1 MLSNNID
8 AKDWVVLI
16 VDDDPD
22 NLSVAEKVLTFYGA
36 EVHTAVNGQNGLEV
50 LKRLSNLTCIL
61 LDLSMPEMDGWEM
74 IDAIRKVPKTPTLPI
89 IAVTAHAM
97 PKDKERALL
106 AGFDGYIVKP
116 FMLHTFM
123 SEIEKCL
130 KHIQKV

>member
-74 IDAIRKVPKTPTLPI
+74 IDAIRKAPARPSLPI

>member
-36 EVHTAVNGQNGLEV
+36 EVHTAANGRNGLEV
-50 LKRLSNLTCIL
+50 LKRLNNLTCIL

-74 IDAIRKVPKTPTLPI
+74 IDAIRKVPENPTLPI

-123 SEIEKCL
+123 DEIAKCL

>member
-74 IDAIRKVPKTPTLPI
+74 IDAIRKAPAKPSLPI

>member
-74 IDAIRKVPKTPTLPI
+74 IDAIRKAPAKPSLPI

-116 FMLHTFM
+116 FMLYTFM